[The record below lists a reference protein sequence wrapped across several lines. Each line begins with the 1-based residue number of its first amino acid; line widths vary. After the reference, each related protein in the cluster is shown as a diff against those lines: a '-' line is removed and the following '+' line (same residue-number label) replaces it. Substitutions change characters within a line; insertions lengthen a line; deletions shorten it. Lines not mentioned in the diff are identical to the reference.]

1 MNAMINDLLEYSQ
14 VANNERI
21 HSKVNFNE
29 VIEQVSLILKISIDE
44 NHAVITHNLLPTI
57 TADKKLMIQLF
68 QNLISN
74 AIKYKGE
81 ETPKIH
87 ISSLRERDQY
97 IVTVKDKGIGMSP
110 EHMKHIFTIFKRLHS
125 QEEYEGTGI
134 GLSIAQKIV
143 QRHHGKIWAESE
155 LGKGSTFYFTIPQI
169 NTTK

>member
-29 VIEQVSLILKISIDE
+29 VIEQVYLILKISIDE
-44 NHAVITHNLLPTI
+44 NHAVITHDLLPTI
-57 TADKKLMIQLF
+57 IADEKLMIQLF

-97 IVTVKDKGIGMSP
+97 IVT
-110 EHMKHIFTIFKRLHS
+110 
-125 QEEYEGTGI
+125 
-134 GLSIAQKIV
+134 
-143 QRHHGKIWAESE
+143 
-155 LGKGSTFYFTIPQI
+155 
-169 NTTK
+169 

>member
-1 MNAMINDLLEYSQ
+1 
-14 VANNERI
+14 
-21 HSKVNFNE
+21 
-29 VIEQVSLILKISIDE
+29 
-44 NHAVITHNLLPTI
+44 
-57 TADKKLMIQLF
+57 MIQLF